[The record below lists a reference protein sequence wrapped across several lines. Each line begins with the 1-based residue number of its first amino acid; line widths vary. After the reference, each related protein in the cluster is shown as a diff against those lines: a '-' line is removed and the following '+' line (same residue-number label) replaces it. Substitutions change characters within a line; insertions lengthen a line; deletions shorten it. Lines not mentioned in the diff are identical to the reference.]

1 MKIQIVG
8 FIKKG
13 LKMQGHID
21 KITKKIK
28 FDINNKPI
36 GASQWDFIC
45 LIPEAEESL
54 INNYKKGPEALF
66 VYLTSKCSKKCKK
79 CSEKNKK
86 DELEIELFR
95 NIIEK
100 EKNNRLKYII
110 LDGEPILSSNID
122 DVINIILENNLIY
135 TINLLSCPEEEF
147 LKKIKS
153 TVAKI
158 QFKMSDIENTEY
170 NCNIIKALELCNKY
184 NIYTAVIFS
193 LDKSNISKIS
203 DIINFCKKNNVK
215 QFSFSRLEICPNIKF
230 NENDYLNK
238 DEYLTLSKKL
248 LKIREK
254 ETNIHITSNDAIWKG
269 CGACAISAT
278 IFPNGDIYPCAFLKI
293 KAGNIKDGIQKAW
306 NGEIFNDIRNSNLK
320 GKCQECKY
328 KLLCKGCRAIVYRK
342 VKDFLD
348 EDGGCWI

>member
-1 MKIQIVG
+1 MHNSNA
-8 FIKKG
+8 F
-13 LKMQGHID
+13 
-21 KITKKIK
+21 
-28 FDINNKPI
+28 
-36 GASQWDFIC
+36 
-45 LIPEAEESL
+45 
-54 INNYKKGPEALF
+54 
-66 VYLTSKCSKKCKK
+66 
-79 CSEKNKK
+79 
-86 DELEIELFR
+86 
-95 NIIEK
+95 
-100 EKNNRLKYII
+100 II
-110 LDGEPILSSNID
+110 LQLYS
-122 DVINIILENNLIY
+122 V
-135 TINLLSCPEEEF
+135 
-147 LKKIKS
+147 
-153 TVAKI
+153 
-158 QFKMSDIENTEY
+158 
-170 NCNIIKALELCNKY
+170 
-184 NIYTAVIFS
+184 FS
-193 LDKSNISKIS
+193 IS